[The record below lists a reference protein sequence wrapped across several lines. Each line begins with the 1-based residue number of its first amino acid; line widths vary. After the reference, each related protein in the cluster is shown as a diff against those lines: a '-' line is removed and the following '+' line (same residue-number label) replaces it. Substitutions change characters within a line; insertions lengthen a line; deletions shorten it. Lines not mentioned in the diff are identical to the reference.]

1 MKFPLI
7 LIGIATTP
15 FFTAVAQD
23 VFLEQNVT
31 VTTDPDLL
39 IIERE
44 KLKIEREKLNIL
56 KRQEEQRRIDQ
67 LNQERRQLIHN
78 SSSIGD
84 GVSTD
89 DPSVSRLGWYYCI
102 GVIQPLPHGC
112 LATDW
117 IPSSIDQ
124 PTDGKLGSRFAYIEG
139 CLEGGETVQFITAYQ
154 SGQYSYTDN
163 SGNKRVVPRYV
174 FKSNPGLDN
183 MKYNYTPGSARSL

>member
-1 MKFPLI
+1 MKIPLI

-23 VFLEQNVT
+23 VYIEQNVT
-31 VTTDPDLL
+31 VTTDPELVR
-39 IIERE
+39 IES
-44 KLKIEREKLNIL
+44 EKLNIL
-56 KRQEEQRRIDQ
+56 KRQDEQRRIDQ
-67 LNQERRQLIHN
+67 LNQERLQRIHN
-78 SSSIGD
+78 ASSIGD

-89 DPSVSRLGWYYCI
+89 DPSASKLGWYYCI
-102 GVIQPLPHGC
+102 GVIQALPHGC
-112 LATDW
+112 LAADW

-124 PTDGKLGSRFAYIEG
+124 PTCGKLGLRVAYIEG
-139 CLEGGETVQFITAYQ
+139 CSEGGETVQFIAAYK

-174 FKSNPGLDN
+174 FKSNPGLSN